1 MKIAIRHDTRYVY
14 DAPVRSS
21 TQYLRLVPRD
31 TARQKVIAWKL
42 DTPVPTVRTQD
53 GYGNVLDVLTLD
65 KPVAEIRIV
74 ASGTVETSA
83 VVDEPSDLPGLPL
96 SPLLF
101 LRATG
106 PTRPDRAIAALAERI
121 LVLIQHQI
129 QLLQFVHLM
138 VFYLASK

>member
-74 ASGTVETSA
+74 ASGTVETLCPRKTQ
-83 VVDEPSDLPGLPL
+83 V
-96 SPLLF
+96 
-101 LRATG
+101 RAFRRSNRRH
-106 PTRPDRAIAALAERI
+106 PQNAL
-121 LVLIQHQI
+121 
-129 QLLQFVHLM
+129 LLQSIRMLRTSQRK
-138 VFYLASK
+138 LTGQ

>member
-83 VVDEPSDLPGLPL
+83 VVDEPSDLPGL
-96 SPLLF
+96 
-101 LRATG
+101 
-106 PTRPDRAIAALAERI
+106 DRKS
-121 LVLIQHQI
+121 V
-129 QLLQFVHLM
+129 V
-138 VFYLASK
+138 